1 MSKRFKKEKTVGNSD
16 SCTFSNS
23 RFANGYQNQHLPYQ
37 SNFEKCG
44 NNVEDR
50 HLYLTPTCLHLPP
63 SCISRVNSPIVNN
76 NNDNNT
82 VNNHES
88 QGIVEKVMFRLVK
101 CFGKK
106 PDNASHDCTNV
117 NCHHGNPTLEERPL
131 ISDYDGY
138 GNSDYVYATAATSLS
153 SPCTENA
160 TESTSASIDPA
171 EVENWMRRRL
181 YYHFMTPVGKFH
193 AKRRIPFKLFI
204 QILKVLLVT
213 IQLIEFGFY
222 RAAHVSFGELSHKAF
237 CHLYLRQWDS
247 QYETLD
253 YPPATG
259 DYAVYRVN
267 DFYEHVGYAITQF
280 NKTKEL
286 SIGGYMF
293 DSMNPTLKLCMKYVS
308 PTTKNM
314 HHMFSVS
321 YIHELEKC
329 ISIEVND
336 ISGEQLTDGNSIKTF
351 LQDRGLDIDFNYLL
365 RFDINFNLL
374 SPPIYHLDWIQS
386 TECYRFMIKIS
397 LENPSQSGQ
406 MKIILHAPYAATPC
420 VDIPKQLRNSNNVS
434 SNTYSSSSSSS
445 SSLLEVPSSLS
456 MTTSLSTPLSLST
469 QQYLNEKKYR
479 LLVHFWDRLN
489 YSRFNDSSE
498 TKYVFSRGLLVVLID
513 SCTLILG
520 IISLILCIRSIIQ
533 GFRMW
538 IETVGFFKNWFGI
551 QLNNVF
557 WEFVRPWIIFIVVND
572 LIIIITSIYAI
583 STLNRIQMKYEPL
596 TYLMGIGA
604 LLVWIGILYYVGFS
618 YDNSLLIRTISRS
631 IPGLLRFCVCAL
643 ILFFAFSLCGWVVLG
658 PYNMK
663 FRTFMST
670 VECLFSLINGDDM
683 FVTFTIINENAPI
696 GIYLFSRLFL
706 YIFITLFIYVVL
718 NLFVTIIFEAYEEVK
733 DMQNTRG
740 RSYNSPLWHFVC
752 QQYYDPKSTIFK
764 DDEMRPD
771 RDLLQKQ
778 ALGCMM
784 TTRSTATTSNTTSRK
799 PSTSNFHPN
808 TLSSIR
814 EYLKY
819 KSTKK
824 RQQYQQQ
831 QYEQQKCCC
840 CRRQSQEQQ
849 NSSQNNARNLFH
861 TSNSPSEVNYLA
873 TTSTCIS
880 NIVTR
885 NVAEDNCDNYA
896 EQANEQINNDN
907 DVNYFHNRIEGSNE
921 ITTADE
927 SSILTNRSVIA

>member
-16 SCTFSNS
+16 SYMFSNS
-23 RFANGYQNQHLPYQ
+23 CFANGHQNQHLPCQ
-37 SNFEKCG
+37 ST
-44 NNVEDR
+44 VEDR
-50 HLYLTPTCLHLPP
+50 HLYLTPPCLHLPP
-63 SCISRVNSPIVNN
+63 SYISRTNCPNANN
-76 NNDNNT
+76 NNAANK
-82 VNNHES
+82 HGS

-101 CFGKK
+101 CFERES
-106 PDNASHDCTNV
+106 DNTSHECTNV
-117 NCHHGNPTLEERPL
+117 NYHHGNPTLEERPL
-131 ISDYDGY
+131 ISDHDGY
-138 GNSDYVYATAATSLS
+138 DNGDYVYATAATSVS
-153 SPCTENA
+153 SPGIGDA

-222 RAAHVSFGELSHKAF
+222 RAAHVSFGDLSHKAF

-259 DYAVYRVN
+259 DYAVYKVN
-267 DFYEHVGYAITQF
+267 DFYEHVGYAVTQF

-314 HHMFSVS
+314 HHVFSAS

-329 ISIEVND
+329 ISVEVNG

-365 RFDINFNLL
+365 RFDISFNLL

-406 MKIILHAPYAATPC
+406 MKIILHAPYASTPC
-420 VDIPKQLRNSNNVS
+420 VDISKQLRNNNNVS
-434 SNTYSSSSSSS
+434 SNTYSSSSTSS
-445 SSLLEVPSSLS
+445 EVSSSLS

-469 QQYLNEKKYR
+469 RQYVNEKKYR

-489 YSRFNDSSE
+489 YSRFNDSIE
-498 TKYVFSRGLLVVLID
+498 TKYMFSRELLVVLID
-513 SCTLILG
+513 SFTLVLG

-572 LIIIITSIYAI
+572 LIIIITSIYAL

-658 PYNMK
+658 PYNIK
-663 FRTFMST
+663 FRTYMST

-764 DDEMRPD
+764 DDEIRPD

-778 ALGCMM
+778 ALGYMM
-784 TTRSTATTSNTTSRK
+784 TTRTTATTTNTMSRK
-799 PSTSNFHPN
+799 QSTSNSHPS

-819 KSTKK
+819 KSTSKC
-824 RQQYQQQ
+824 QHYQQRQ
-831 QYEQQKCCC
+831 HEQQKYCC

-849 NSSQNNARNLFH
+849 NLSQNNTRNLFH
-861 TSNSPSEVNYLA
+861 TSNSPGEVNCLA
-873 TTSTCIS
+873 TTSTYI
-880 NIVTR
+880 N
-885 NVAEDNCDNYA
+885 NVAIGNVVEDNCDIYA

-907 DVNYFHNRIEGSNE
+907 DANYFHSRIGRPNE
-921 ITTADE
+921 IITADE